1 MKYRVLLALFGAGI
15 LALTTSRAV
24 AGYQVVVSDLGGGN
38 SVTILGNGATPIENL
53 NGSLTTAQ
61 ANALGLVSLGFSGT
75 AIEQP
80 GGSNIA
86 TTQTEFTA
94 AVATSIKVV
103 ITDTFTDPTGSPLNV
118 ATTLGGTSFGTDSTS
133 PTATANQL
141 TSLTSG
147 VNTGSDGAGTFFT
160 AEIPGM
166 TQQQSSFS
174 VVRGASTYSITQTV
188 ILSLQAGFQGQINDN
203 VGITA
208 RSTADV
214 PEPASFTV
222 WGGLLIAGMT
232 VGIRRKK

>member
-1 MKYRVLLALFGAGI
+1 MKFRVLLALFVAGI
-15 LALTTSRAV
+15 LALSTSRAV
-24 AGYQVVVSDLGGGN
+24 AAYQVVVSDLGGGN
-38 SVTILGNGATPIENL
+38 SVTILGNGLNPESLVNGNL
-53 NGSLTTAQ
+53 TSAQ
-61 ANALGLVSLGFSGT
+61 ANALGLTSLGISGT
-75 AIEQP
+75 AIEGA

-86 TTQTEFTA
+86 TTQTEFVA
-94 AVATSIKVV
+94 AVATSIKLV

-118 ATTLGGTSFGTDSTS
+118 ATTLGGTSFGTSSSS

-141 TSLTSG
+141 TTLTSG
-147 VNTGSDGAGTFFT
+147 VNNGNDGVGTTFT

-174 VVRGASTYSITQTV
+174 VVRGASTFSIIQTV

-208 RSTADV
+208 RSNADV
-214 PEPASFTV
+214 PEPASLTV